1 MPNKTSNFTGT
12 TTAAVVAIAYWIVGS
27 LCWSLASVHTQSAP
41 VWLSAGVVF
50 GALLTA
56 PPGRCA
62 AVLTGAIVA
71 SYVWGL
77 TAHGLDAVAAA
88 PFALIE
94 VVSIAAGAW
103 IARRAM
109 SSPPRGISEAGWL
122 ICGAVVT
129 AGLGAT
135 LAAEFWRWQ
144 RPDALYS
151 IEWRA
156 WAFSTLVGILLAVP
170 VVQAFRGFKVKRSGG
185 MPMAQFAAGS
195 AVFLIFLAVALTVF
209 GANEKERFGTL
220 AATLGYLPMPFLL
233 LSAMIWGP
241 RGGALAMLAG
251 SLLVIGLT
259 AGGGGPFMVSEG
271 FVGEAVIEVQAYVA
285 VWTALM
291 VLARSLSESRREALA
306 QAREWQL
313 RYERILGATGTA
325 SVEFDAV
332 TGAATWDEQ
341 AAAVLGRE
349 ARPLR
354 SIADWHA
361 CIDAPDRARAE
372 AAWQAVA
379 RGQQPTDRSLYPVR
393 LGQKQITVE
402 AQLAAVR
409 GPDGTVEYVAGLL
422 RPVENMRGANRH
434 G

>member
-1 MPNKTSNFTGT
+1 MANKTPNFTGT
-12 TTAAVVAIAYWIVGS
+12 TIAAVVAIAYWIVGS
-27 LCWSLASVHTQSAP
+27 LCWSMASVHTQSAP

-50 GALLTA
+50 GALLVA
-56 PPGRCA
+56 PQGRWA
-62 AVLTGAIVA
+62 AVLIGAIVA

-77 TAHGLDAVAAA
+77 TAHGLDALAAA

-109 SSPPRGISEAGWL
+109 DGSTHGVSVAGWL
-122 ICGAVVT
+122 ICGAMVT

-144 RPDALYS
+144 RPGVLYS
-151 IEWRA
+151 VEWRA
-156 WAFSTLVGILLAVP
+156 WGFSTLVGILLAAP
-170 VVQAFRGFKVKRSGG
+170 VVQVFRGFKVKRSGG
-185 MPMAQFAAGS
+185 MPMMQFAAGS
-195 AVFLIFLAVALTVF
+195 AVFLVFLAVAITVF
-209 GANEKERFGTL
+209 GANDEERFGTL

-241 RGGALAMLAG
+241 RGGALAMLTG

-291 VLARSLSESRREALA
+291 VLARSLSESRREAWT

-341 AAAVLGRE
+341 AATVLGRE
-349 ARPLR
+349 IWSLR
-354 SIADWHA
+354 GITDWHA
-361 CIDAPDRARAE
+361 RINTSDRARAE

-379 RGQQPTDRSLYPVR
+379 RGQQSTDRSLYPVR
-393 LGQKQITVE
+393 LGQQEITVE

-409 GPDGTVEYVAGLL
+409 GPDGAVEYVAGLL
-422 RPVENMRGANRH
+422 RPVDNARGANHH